1 MNEERVLKKL
11 ATAARADGP
20 GRIAGADAVLDRLAG
35 RGAPQGV
42 LVWAYT
48 AATSAAAAV
57 LTLLAVR
64 AWTAQEDVFAEF
76 LDSMLAVMR

>member
-20 GRIAGADAVLDRLAG
+20 GRIDVADAVLDRLAG

-48 AATSAAAAV
+48 AAV